1 MIEPVTLASTAATQQ
16 AIKASVL
23 NIRRISM
30 PLILSITSTLFLLG
44 ITILFSGYLTRT
56 NREFATRICLFLTG
70 VSTAVTI
77 HLIDKGINGLS
88 LQAEILEEDFAMPKQ
103 SRQII
108 NIENFSG
115 NLIDNNV
122 PGDIVLSSGSG
133 SDSFSLPISDSKVAE
148 FSDSSLSEVVVMEPH
163 SFEEIPKA
171 VRSIQEGKSVVLN
184 LTILDPDAAQRAVD
198 FVAGGTYGMKGHQE
212 RIGESI
218 FLFTPQ
224 AIQPSASRI
233 PEQETSLSN
242 SELSPISTPTPRLRL
257 LSFAQE
263 EGTQVKTRGDAG

>member
-1 MIEPVTLASTAATQQ
+1 MMDITTLASVATQQ
-16 AIKASVL
+16 AIKTAIPS
-23 NIRRISM
+23 IRRNSM
-30 PLILSITSTLFLLG
+30 LLILSITSTLFLLG
-44 ITILFSGYLTRT
+44 ITILSSGYLSRT

-77 HLIDKGINGLS
+77 HLIDKRINGLS
-88 LQAEILEEDFAMPKQ
+88 LQAEILEEEDFAVPKQ

-115 NLIDNNV
+115 NLIDGNV
-122 PGDIVLSSGSG
+122 PDDIVLRSSSG
-133 SDSFSLPISDSKVAE
+133 SDSLSVGDSKAVK

-171 VRSIQEGKSVVLN
+171 VRFIQEGKSVVLN

-224 AIQPSASRI
+224 AIQPSASRV
-233 PEQETSLSN
+233 PKQETSLPN
-242 SELSPISTPTPRLRL
+242 SELSLTSTPTPRLGL
-257 LSFAQE
+257 LSFTQE
-263 EGTQVKTRGDAG
+263 EEAQAETRVDAG